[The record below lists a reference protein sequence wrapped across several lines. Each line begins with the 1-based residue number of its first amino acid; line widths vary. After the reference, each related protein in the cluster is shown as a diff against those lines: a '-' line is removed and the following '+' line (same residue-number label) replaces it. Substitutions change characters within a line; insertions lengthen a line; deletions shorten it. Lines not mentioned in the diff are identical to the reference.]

1 MIQFL
6 AFSFKLL
13 FSFVSTAVYGYLMKK
28 EKDDIVLIT
37 LIGLFSTSITAIVA
51 QLDGEVAGFAMIGAI
66 FGSLYITNSLVQTKN
81 LHDRIIIIFSCVIGL
96 IIGIGSIFQSFIL
109 MMLIY
114 AASKSSLIKL
124 IDSENKM
131 EASDASSELIDD
143 LVEEN

>member
-1 MIQFL
+1 
-6 AFSFKLL
+6 
-13 FSFVSTAVYGYLMKK
+13 
-28 EKDDIVLIT
+28 
-37 LIGLFSTSITAIVA
+37 
-51 QLDGEVAGFAMIGAI
+51 MIGAI

-124 IDSENKM
+124 IDSENRM
-131 EASDASSELIDD
+131 EASDARSDLIDD